1 MKAFTSL
8 VVALTVCFV
17 VCSHFLPTT
26 TSEPASSLKQQ
37 GQQQAFN
44 LWHRIKRDISSKP
57 SPSANTTLVKNLTTT
72 GVPTV
77 ATTYRRPF
85 FGWPTRRRNT
95 PRPTGSALNLTG
107 LTEVQIEKLL
117 RGNRTA
123 PPLDHLGFPKIPN
136 SHRGT
141 RRPPTRTEHN
151 ASNPTQNSGKDGDGN
166 FPTEIMGELRKRENG
181 TQASILHSNGATST
195 NSVEVSSKVLH
206 TEGAQKNT
214 RNDNRRDISLVIAK
228 HSIWISVVASLLLSA
243 FICVMVHWVR
253 RRRRGKLMVAP
264 AGNKG
269 QRSAAVVY
277 KA

>member
-1 MKAFTSL
+1 MQPSSPL

-17 VCSHFLPTT
+17 VCSHFLPIT
-26 TSEPASSLKQQ
+26 TSEAAGSLKHQEQ
-37 GQQQAFN
+37 GQAFN
-44 LWHRIKRDISSKP
+44 LWHRVKRDVSSNHT
-57 SPSANTTLVKNLTTT
+57 SGSANTTQVQNVTTT

-95 PRPTGSALNLTG
+95 ARPTGSALNLTG

-123 PPLDHLGFPKIPN
+123 PPLDHLRFPKIPN

-141 RRPPTRTEHN
+141 RRPPTRAKHN
-151 ASNPTQNSGKDGDGN
+151 ASNSIQTSGKDGNGN
-166 FPTEIMGELRKRENG
+166 SPTEIMGELRKIENG
-181 TQASILHSNGATST
+181 TRTSILHSNGATST
-195 NSVEVSSKVLH
+195 NSIGLINKVPH
-206 TEGAQKNT
+206 TEGAQKDS
-214 RNDNRRDISLVIAK
+214 RNNNRRDISLVIAK

-269 QRSAAVVY
+269 QKV
-277 KA
+277 